1 MLFNPGLALPQA
13 LGPLYTQRLKL
24 IVIDPI
30 RTLTADDCDQ
40 FVQPLPGTDIAQQFK
55 GIVEDYVQRRWG

>member
-24 IVIDPI
+24 IVIAASLRAGDPN
-30 RTLTADDCDQ
+30 
-40 FVQPLPGTDIAQQFK
+40 PL
-55 GIVEDYVQRRWG
+55 RHL